1 MDFLIL
7 MLLGCAVGIVGALM
21 GIGGGLLVVPVFL
34 YVMGYSVQHTVGT
47 AMVIVFF
54 NAASA
59 AWAYYKQGR
68 IHYSSAWKFGLATI
82 PGAVLG
88 GHASDFVSGSGFQLL
103 FGIFLLA
110 VAANMCWKNSH
121 ETEENAAVGE
131 LRVSRVRLGIGSAAS
146 VLVGFLSSVLGI
158 GGGVIHVPMM
168 NQLLRYPMHI
178 AVGTSSSILLI
189 SSLGGLLSHG
199 ALGHVL
205 WSEAV
210 CTGFGAVIGA
220 QLGARLAYM
229 LSPRYLRLA
238 FSVLVFGMAVKF
250 ISVAVI

>member
-1 MDFLIL
+1 M
-7 MLLGCAVGIVGALM
+7 
-21 GIGGGLLVVPVFL
+21 P
-34 YVMGYSVQHTVGT
+34 
-47 AMVIVFF
+47 
-54 NAASA
+54 
-59 AWAYYKQGR
+59 K
-68 IHYSSAWKFGLATI
+68 
-82 PGAVLG
+82 
-88 GHASDFVSGSGFQLL
+88 
-103 FGIFLLA
+103 
-110 VAANMCWKNSH
+110 
-121 ETEENAAVGE
+121 
-131 LRVSRVRLGIGSAAS
+131 
-146 VLVGFLSSVLGI
+146 
-158 GGGVIHVPMM
+158 M

-199 ALGHVL
+199 ALGHVI

-250 ISVAVI
+250 ISGAVI